1 MPTHTLSVRYP
12 AILIVTL
19 LSFALILS
27 ACGGTIETDLTLYTN
42 DRFDATSRITTP
54 VEGLMLV
61 GGVEA
66 IESQFREMQ
75 QQAVAEGARFS
86 WRKENAKNA
95 NEVTYRITIGGTGYD
110 GLADSYGINVQKTQ
124 YQGKDALSITAN
136 PNYDLS
142 GVQNTVRLHV
152 GKILQTNSQR
162 VGSNTIVW
170 TGMETLQAIVT
181 PASSANWLPVL
192 LVILGVAAVIAI
204 TAVIFLRRPAS
215 QVVTSASPSPVVQA
229 GGFCAHCGQPTQPG
243 ARFCM
248 SCGQAIPPRQ
258 G

>member
-1 MPTHTLSVRYP
+1 MTLPTPSVRYP

-54 VEGLMLV
+54 VEGLMLI

-66 IESQFREMQ
+66 IESQFRELE
-75 QQAVAEGARFS
+75 QQATAEGAKFS
-86 WRKENAKNA
+86 WRKENSKNA
-95 NEVTYRITIGGTGYD
+95 NEVAYRISIGGTGY
-110 GLADSYGINVQKTQ
+110 GSLADSYGINVQKTQ
-124 YQGKDALSITAN
+124 YEGKDALSIAAN

-152 GKILQTNSQR
+152 GKILQTNNQR
-162 VGSNTIVW
+162 VGNNTIVW
-170 TGMETLQAIVT
+170 TGMETLQAIIT
-181 PASSANWLPVL
+181 PASSTNWLTILLIVL
-192 LVILGVAAVIAI
+192 ALAAVAALALV
-204 TAVIFLRRPAS
+204 FLRRRPAS
-215 QVVTSASPSPVVQA
+215 QVVTTTSPSPVVQA
-229 GGFCAHCGQPTQPG
+229 GGFCAHCGQPTQAG